1 MIDKSRIDQ
10 QHTTNTTAVM
20 SGTGTLFALVNGL
33 LQHQDYGQWV
43 PIVMMGTA
51 TTIAQWLQGTP
62 SPLTQSIASVLRLNG
77 STNNAQVIRFA
88 IDRLLTSG
96 IVPGMGA
103 EPMQRPMSNQA
114 PPRFEPVGP
123 PPQSAPMRQR
133 SRQPMTRSDWQDW
146 SQQDGKYPEII
157 QTGFDPNDIGPST
170 EAR

>member
-1 MIDKSRIDQ
+1 MIDKAKIDQ
-10 QHTTNTTAVM
+10 QHATNTTAVM

-77 STNNAQVIRFA
+77 SANNAQVVRA
-88 IDRLLTSG
+88 AVDRLLTSG
-96 IVPGMGA
+96 IVPGLNGQA
-103 EPMQRPMSNQA
+103 PQRYDATPASVQTPGRPPAPRQRPSNTVPMSRSEWQGWQVDDD
-114 PPRFEPVGP
+114 RYPVI
-123 PPQSAPMRQR
+123 
-133 SRQPMTRSDWQDW
+133 T
-146 SQQDGKYPEII
+146 
-157 QTGFDPNDIGPST
+157 QTGVDPDLIGPST